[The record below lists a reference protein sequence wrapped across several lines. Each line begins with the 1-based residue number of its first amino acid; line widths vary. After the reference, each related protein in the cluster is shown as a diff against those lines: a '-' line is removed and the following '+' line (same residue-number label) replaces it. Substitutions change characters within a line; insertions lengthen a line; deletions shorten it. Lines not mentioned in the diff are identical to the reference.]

1 MQLPMSNRPALSEW
15 GQSERCRLAG
25 RRVIITIGDRLEAR
39 AMAWWMPC
47 IRAVTIKRFKRHSI
61 PTAILTLEWMEHD
74 RKQKPDLPPRIRLWR
89 EANFNHLR
97 GKLSNWSSGLT
108 EILPASIS
116 SRRSAADPAFWA
128 ATWDRLHGTLRL
140 KIPQREITLGVP
152 HWRTH
157 DSVSPPAI
165 LAMPLQSFP
174 RVWHLR
180 GDGEPSPHV
189 SEIPRNHLLPGAHR
203 KTPVA
208 TATY

>member
-1 MQLPMSNRPALSEW
+1 MIESRNQICHPEYVCGVRPISTICAESYRIGLAALPKFSL
-15 GQSERCRLAG
+15 L
-25 RRVIITIGDRLEAR
+25 
-39 AMAWWMPC
+39 
-47 IRAVTIKRFKRHSI
+47 RF
-61 PTAILTLEWMEHD
+61 
-74 RKQKPDLPPRIRLWR
+74 
-89 EANFNHLR
+89 
-97 GKLSNWSSGLT
+97 
-108 EILPASIS
+108 S